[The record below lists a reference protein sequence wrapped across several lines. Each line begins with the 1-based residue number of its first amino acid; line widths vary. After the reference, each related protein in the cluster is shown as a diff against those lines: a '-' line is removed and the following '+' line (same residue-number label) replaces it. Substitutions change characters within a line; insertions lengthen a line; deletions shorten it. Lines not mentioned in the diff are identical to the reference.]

1 MKTISKLLLLLFL
14 FITINSYS
22 QDTIK
27 SISGNN
33 IVSRVLEVN
42 DTEIK
47 YKTFDNLEGPLY
59 VIKKK
64 NVESITYTNGVKEFY
79 KNTEKE
85 KSELDASFYEKTS
98 RGKKVFID
106 AVDGN
111 GIIHATRNLR
121 RWNYWVIT
129 EDKSEADFILDFI
142 YRFGGLGDAF
152 GYAQFIDVKSGMVIK
167 TTEDVNTVL
176 SMDWN
181 PKRAV
186 IDKIIKKEIRRIF
199 EN

>member
-1 MKTISKLLLLLFL
+1 MKTISKLLLLPFL

-64 NVESITYTNGVKEFY
+64 NVEKAIIVVNKAEITGGNTSIVPSIAALIG
-79 KNTEKE
+79 
-85 KSELDASFYEKTS
+85 
-98 RGKKVFID
+98 
-106 AVDGN
+106 
-111 GIIHATRNLR
+111 
-121 RWNYWVIT
+121 
-129 EDKSEADFILDFI
+129 DFPF
-142 YRFGGLGDAF
+142 
-152 GYAQFIDVKSGMVIK
+152 S
-167 TTEDVNTVL
+167 
-176 SMDWN
+176 
-181 PKRAV
+181 
-186 IDKIIKKEIRRIF
+186 
-199 EN
+199 